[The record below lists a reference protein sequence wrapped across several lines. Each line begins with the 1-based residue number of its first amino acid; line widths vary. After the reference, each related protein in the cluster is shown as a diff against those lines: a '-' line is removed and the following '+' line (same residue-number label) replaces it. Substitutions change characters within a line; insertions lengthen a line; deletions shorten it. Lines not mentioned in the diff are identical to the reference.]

1 MRIADAIIKILENN
15 GVKCVFGIPASTFA
29 GILDAMNDNNI
40 EFIVTKN
47 EAGCSYSASSYAELS
62 NELGVCMLAGGVG
75 LNNAINGIANAKRNK
90 TPMLII
96 TGNVRREYM
105 GKGAFQEFDNALM
118 VKSITKHS
126 IEVTKEEEVIVELQK
141 AMNIALTPP
150 CGPVH
155 ISIPYDVQTAAFEGD
170 INLNRKINNP
180 INDKR
185 SLEECIKEINKTEKG
200 LIFIGRGTRGLSNE
214 IKKLSQNVS
223 WPIISTSN
231 AKGII
236 NTDYPYYIGNYGFC
250 STDSA
255 IEYIEKEQIDCI
267 LFLGTSLGQCATR
280 DYNDVLVNGRKVI
293 RIDWDKKEFNKI
305 FKEDISVCYELKE
318 AMDVLINRV
327 NQKQNSSFIKPQMN
341 KPYVKDHTGIS
352 LRLLFEKF
360 PEILPKDTCL
370 HVDTGDY
377 FNYVYKYL
385 PIREDMY
392 LHTSLNYGCIGTAL
406 AGVMGSYM
414 YNKNIPYAVIAG
426 DGAFYMN
433 GTEILTAK
441 EYNMPII
448 YFIINNSM
456 FGLIKNGM
464 KALFGRDF
472 KGKIVFEKNS
482 IASIAEAMGVEAVQI
497 TDLCQVDSLKEL
509 MNNRTA
515 PLVIE
520 VITNGTEVFIDTDRI
535 KKAI

>member
-1 MRIADAIIKILENN
+1 MRIADAIIKVLENN

-105 GKGAFQEFDNALM
+105 GKGAFQEFDNASM

-126 IEVTKEEEVIVELQK
+126 IEVTKEEVVIVELQK

-155 ISIPYDVQTAAFEGD
+155 ISIPYDVQTATFEGD
-170 INLNRKINNP
+170 INLNRIINKP
-180 INDKR
+180 VNDVK

-214 IKKLSQNVS
+214 IKKLSRNVS

-236 NTDYPYYIGNYGFC
+236 NTDFPYYIGNYGFC

-327 NQKQNSSFIKPQMN
+327 DQKQKSSFIKPEMN

-497 TDLCQVDSLKEL
+497 TDLCQADSLKEL

>member
-1 MRIADAIIKILENN
+1 MRIADAIIKVLEINR
-15 GVKCVFGIPASTFA
+15 VKCVFGIPASTFA
-29 GILDAMNDNNI
+29 GILDAMNNNI
-40 EFIVTKN
+40 EFIITKN

-75 LNNAINGIANAKRNK
+75 LNNSINGIANAQRNK
-90 TPMLII
+90 APMLII
-96 TGNVRREYM
+96 TGNVRRSFM
-105 GKGAFQEFDNALM
+105 GKGAFQEFDNASM

-126 IEVTKEEEVIVELQK
+126 IEVSKEEEVVIELQK
-141 AMNIALTPP
+141 AINIALTPP

-155 ISIPYDVQTAAFEGD
+155 ISIPFDVQMSAFEGD
-170 INLNRKINNP
+170 YNLNMTIDKP
-180 INDKR
+180 VNDNK
-185 SLEECIKEINKTEKG
+185 SLDQCIQEINKTEKG
-200 LIFIGRGTRGLSNE
+200 LIFIGRGTRGLTKE
-214 IKKLSQNVS
+214 IKLLSQKLS

-231 AKGII
+231 AKGVI

-255 IEYIEKEQIDCI
+255 IDYVEKEKIDCV

-280 DYNDVLVNGRKVI
+280 DYNDILITGRKI
-293 RIDWDKKEFNKI
+293 LRIDWDKREFNRI
-305 FKEDISVCYELKE
+305 FNEDISVCYDLKD
-318 AMDVLINRV
+318 AIAILIHRV
-327 NQKQNSSFIKPQMN
+327 DKKQDSFFIKHEMN
-341 KPYVKDHTGIS
+341 KPYIKDHTGIS

-360 PEILPKDTCL
+360 PDILPKNTCL
-370 HVDTGDY
+370 HADTGDY

-414 YNKNIPYAVIAG
+414 YNKKIPYAVIAG

-441 EYNMPII
+441 EYSMPII

-464 KALFGRDF
+464 KALFGRDCNA
-472 KGKIVFEKNS
+472 KLVFQKNS
-482 IASIAEAMGVEAVQI
+482 IASIAEAMGVEAVQL
-497 TDLCQVDSLKEL
+497 TDLSQFNSIKDL
-509 MNNRTA
+509 MTNRTA
-515 PLVIE
+515 PLVVEI
-520 VITNGTEVFIDTDRI
+520 ITDGTEVFIDKDRI